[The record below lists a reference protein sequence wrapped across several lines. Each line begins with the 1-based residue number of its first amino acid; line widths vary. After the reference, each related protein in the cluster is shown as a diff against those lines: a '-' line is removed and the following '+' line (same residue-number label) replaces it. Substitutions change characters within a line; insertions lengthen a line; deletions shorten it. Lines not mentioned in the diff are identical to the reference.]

1 MRILKDLPRFVT
13 KKYIEVYGQSG
24 GNYIVNKEIRIKT
37 SMLRFALCDFN
48 DAYIVVKGNITLEG
62 ENDANKRNKS
72 LEFKNNAP
80 FTNCISKSNGVKVD
94 NAEDLL

>member
-48 DAYIVVKGNITLEG
+48 DAYIFVKGNITLEG

-80 FTNCISKSNGVKVD
+80 FTNCISKINGGKVD

>member
-48 DAYIVVKGNITLEG
+48 DAYIFVKGNITLEG